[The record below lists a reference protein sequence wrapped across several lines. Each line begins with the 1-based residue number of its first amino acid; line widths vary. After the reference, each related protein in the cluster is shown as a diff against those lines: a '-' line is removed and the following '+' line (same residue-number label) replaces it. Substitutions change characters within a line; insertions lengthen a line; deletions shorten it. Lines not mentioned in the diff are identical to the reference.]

1 MIRNGIK
8 YFEHATDVCTKM
20 MCTKISSP
28 TNALLSKN
36 LSEQR
41 IWDSIFKSFK
51 KIKEESFKK
60 ENRDPSLSSYA
71 SIAFPGVPPYR
82 WVLYIGDIDV
92 NTPEEYIAIK
102 NNLGTLTLRRL
113 SSDVNT
119 KVDITL
125 SDETSKLVCTNNFLG
140 QYPSLCY
147 DLTEVVSGLKE
158 LNYNVCSL
166 NSDLKCL
173 DDNIY
178 KYSNGLLLVGDY
190 FSE

>member
-28 TNALLSKN
+28 TNTLLSKN

-41 IWDSIFKSFK
+41 VWDSIFKSFK

-71 SIAFPGVPPYR
+71 SIAFPGVPPYQ

-125 SDETSKLVCTNNFLG
+125 SDETSKLISTNNFLG

-147 DLTEVVSGLKE
+147 DLTEVVNGLKE
-158 LNYNVCSL
+158 LDYNVCSL

>member
-20 MCTKISSP
+20 MCTKIFSP

-41 IWDSIFKSFK
+41 VWDSIFKSFK

-71 SIAFPGVPPYR
+71 SIAFPGVPPYQ

-125 SDETSKLVCTNNFLG
+125 SDETSKLISTNNFLG

-147 DLTEVVSGLKE
+147 DLTEVVNGLKE
-158 LNYNVCSL
+158 LNYNVGSL
-166 NSDLKCL
+166 NLDLKCL

-178 KYSNGLLLVGDY
+178 KYSNGLLLVGHY